1 MPNIVDVNSYHQ
13 KGYLVLRGVFRDEV
27 VALQAECDRLL
38 HSDIVRPDNP
48 RTPFRFNSGDAPE
61 RIDPVVDISPLFSRL
76 VHDARIVKSLRAIFN
91 DEPLLFKD
99 KLIFK
104 LPGTQ
109 GYTMHQDQA
118 WWQLCPPDD
127 ILSVLIAIDGADAAN
142 GTLEL
147 FSGYHHELLTPAGEM
162 RNLSEAEAVQIDS
175 SRGEIIETQPGDV
188 VIFHSLTPHQ
198 SGANTS
204 DKPRRSLYLSY
215 SAARNGDLHDIYY
228 EQYTTRIAVQSAEA
242 LQTAK

>member
-1 MPNIVDVNSYHQ
+1 MEP
-13 KGYLVLRGVFRDEV
+13 LRD
-27 VALQAECDRLL
+27 
-38 HSDIVRPDNP
+38 
-48 RTPFRFNSGDAPE
+48 
-61 RIDPVVDISPLFSRL
+61 
-76 VHDARIVKSLRAIFN
+76 IFN

-142 GTLEL
+142 GALEL
-147 FSGYHHELLTPAGEM
+147 FSGYHHQLLTPKGEL
-162 RNLSEAEAVQIDS
+162 RNLDENEIAKIDS
-175 SRGEIIETQPGDV
+175 ARGELMETQPGDV

-198 SGANTS
+198 SGVNAS
-204 DKPRRSLYLSY
+204 AKPRRSLYLSY
-215 SAARNGDLHDIYY
+215 SAARNGDLHDVYY
-228 EQYTTRIAVQSAEA
+228 EQYTKRI
-242 LQTAK
+242 TAQPAFQPATEK